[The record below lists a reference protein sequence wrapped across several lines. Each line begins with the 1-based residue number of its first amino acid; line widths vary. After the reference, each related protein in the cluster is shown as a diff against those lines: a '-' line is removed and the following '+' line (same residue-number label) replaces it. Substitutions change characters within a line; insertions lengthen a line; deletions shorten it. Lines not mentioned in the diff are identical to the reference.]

1 MIETILMNAL
11 EEGTGVPAFMEMPE
25 NPPQRFFV
33 IEKTGGGQRGYQQ
46 RTAVMAVQSYGESL
60 LSAAQLNEQALDL
73 LRDLAFTE
81 ETVITCEMNSSYN
94 FTDTRTKRYRYQAVF
109 DLVYFA

>member
-1 MIETILMNAL
+1 M
-11 EEGTGVPAFMEMPE
+11 
-25 NPPQRFFV
+25 
-33 IEKTGGGQRGYQQ
+33 
-46 RTAVMAVQSYGESL
+46 
-60 LSAAQLNEQALDL
+60 SAAQLNEQALDL